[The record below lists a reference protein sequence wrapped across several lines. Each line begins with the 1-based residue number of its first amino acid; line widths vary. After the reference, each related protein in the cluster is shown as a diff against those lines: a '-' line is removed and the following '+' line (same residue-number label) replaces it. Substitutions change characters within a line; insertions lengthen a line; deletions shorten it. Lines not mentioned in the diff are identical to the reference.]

1 MKDRLKYSLLT
12 GMMCSILLFIAGC
25 LYAQYYFTM
34 FRPQADTIY
43 AKLHHA
49 SERDKIE
56 IYNSLAFY
64 HSFSNADSA
73 ILYAE
78 RALELEKK
86 HPDEIRRA
94 DAYRQQGN
102 AYALKNLY
110 GQAFFYLNS
119 ALQIYEENEAYRKT
133 AEVWF
138 DLGKLN
144 HDLDDFNKAHQC
156 SMNFEKIY
164 DENHRQDRIIATPIE
179 YGIFLGLTGATL
191 RNHGDYQLAKQY
203 MHRYLDLSRNHDFPF
218 QIDAIMILILAQTL
232 QLNHEYDS
240 ALYYCYLGRDLFPEK
255 AKIPATEYT
264 NYNATIGSLLFKTDR
279 PSEALSV
286 LKPVFNDYLNHE
298 YFHHASA
305 NAASI
310 GNIYQHFGNQDSS
323 LHYYLKV
330 LSVIDL
336 MREKELGHSLDAT
349 KPYVYGG
356 YQNILLLPDTEI
368 RQHYYKQMVNGY
380 DNLYNYYLQINDTS
394 KAFIYLQKKLPYTD
408 SLKMTSKQIE
418 LYRIEA
424 RFENERLEQQVNN
437 LARDNELAAF
447 KLQRNQLVLA
457 SVGVIFLLVVALG
470 VFYFRQSRINAMHE
484 KLLVQQRLFRSQMN
498 PHFIFNSL
506 SIVQNFI
513 VKHDD
518 AKASIYLS
526 RFSELVRSI
535 LNNSSQEQ
543 ITLEEELATIGNYLA
558 LQKVRFSDQFD
569 YELEVDDSLDPE
581 STFVPPMLTQP
592 FIENAIEHGIRNLG
606 SKGKIDVRFIR
617 RDDKILLEIED
628 NGIGREKAQELLRQ
642 RDKTHKSLA
651 TAITMERITVLN
663 RKLKR
668 KITMEIMDLKDE
680 QGEAR
685 GTRVVFGL
693 PV

>member
-1 MKDRLKYSLLT
+1 MVC
-12 GMMCSILLFIAGC
+12 GILLFIAESIH
-25 LYAQYYFTM
+25 AQYYFNM

-43 AKLHHA
+43 PKLEHA
-49 SERDKIE
+49 SERDKID

-64 HSFSNADSA
+64 HSFSKADSA
-73 ILYAE
+73 IYYAE
-78 RALELEKK
+78 QALELEKK
-86 HPDEIRRA
+86 HPDEIRHA
-94 DAYRQQGN
+94 DANRHLGN

-110 GQAFFYLNS
+110 GQAFFYLNR

-144 HDLDDFNKAHQC
+144 HDLDDFNRAHQC

-164 DENHRQDRIIATPIE
+164 NENHRQDRIIATPIE

-191 RNHGDYQLAKQY
+191 RKHGDYQLAKQY

-298 YFHHASA
+298 YFYPASA
-305 NAASI
+305 NAARI
-310 GNIYQHFGNQDSS
+310 GNIYQYLGNQDSS

-336 MREKELGHSLDAT
+336 MREKELGHSLDTT

-437 LARDNELAAF
+437 LARENEINDF
-447 KLQRNQLVLA
+447 KLQRNRFVLI
-457 SVGVIFLLVVALG
+457 SVGAISLLVIALG
-470 VFYFRQSRINAMHE
+470 VFYYRQSRINARHE
-484 KLLVQQRLFRSQMN
+484 KLLVEQRLLRSQMN

-506 SIVQNFI
+506 SSVQNFI
-513 VKHDD
+513 VKQNDTS
-518 AKASIYLS
+518 ASIYLS

-535 LNNSSQEQ
+535 LNNSMEEQ
-543 ITLEEELATIGNYLA
+543 ITLEQELSTIENYLE
-558 LQKVRFSDQFD
+558 LQKVRFPEKVD
-569 YELEVDDSLDPE
+569 YHIHVDDSLDPE
-581 STFVPPMLTQP
+581 NIFVPPMLAQP
-592 FIENAIEHGIRNLG
+592 FIENAIEHGIKHRETKGSIRISYTRNG
-606 SKGKIDVRFIR
+606 HGMTFA
-617 RDDKILLEIED
+617 IED
-628 NGIGREKAQELLRQ
+628 DGIGRKKANELRQ
-642 RDKTHKSLA
+642 KFDKDHKSLA
-651 TAITMERITVLN
+651 TSITQERIKVLN
-663 RKLKR
+663 RKQKR
-668 KITMEIMDLKDE
+668 KITMEIIDLTDE
-680 QGEAR
+680 NGEAT

-693 PV
+693 AV